1 MMAGSSGFLTLDD
14 ELKEFSLEKD
24 VKTTVKV

>member
-1 MMAGSSGFLTLDD
+1 MAGSGSGFFLEEDI
-14 ELKEFSLEKD
+14 KEYNCEKD